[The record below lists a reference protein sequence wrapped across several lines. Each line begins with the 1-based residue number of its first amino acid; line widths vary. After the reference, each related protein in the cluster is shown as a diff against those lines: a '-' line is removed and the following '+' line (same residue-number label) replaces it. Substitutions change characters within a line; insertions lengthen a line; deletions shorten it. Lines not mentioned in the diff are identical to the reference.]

1 MGLSGG
7 EISILDA
14 LIISVVGIAI
24 VFAVLLILMV
34 VVMLMGLIADKSP
47 ALAAK
52 MPKLR
57 FGKKKAAEESAQPE
71 APAEL
76 APGTCGE
83 LVLVKTEERDAAMI
97 MAIVADTLGTP
108 LNELR
113 FKSIK
118 RVDGEDAA
126 TDKVKAED

>member
-14 LIISVVGIAI
+14 LIISVIGMLI
-24 VFAVLLILMV
+24 VFAVLVILMA

-52 MPKLR
+52 MPKIR
-57 FGKKKAAEESAQPE
+57 FKKKRQAEESGEA

-126 TDKVKAED
+126 TDKAED

>member
-14 LIISVVGIAI
+14 LIIWVIGMLIF
-24 VFAVLLILMV
+24 FAVLIFLRG
-34 VVMLMGLIADKSP
+34 VVMLRGLMAEKSP

-52 MPKLR
+52 RPKIR
-57 FGKKKAAEESAQPE
+57 FKKKKRGEEGGEA

-97 MAIVADTLGTP
+97 MAIVADALGTP

-126 TDKVKAED
+126 TDKAED

>member
-14 LIISVVGIAI
+14 LIISVIGMLI
-24 VFAVLLILMV
+24 VFAVLIILMA

-52 MPKLR
+52 MPKIR
-57 FGKKKAAEESAQPE
+57 FKKKKQAEEGGE
-71 APAEL
+71 ASIAEVS
-76 APGTCGE
+76 PGTCGE

-126 TDKVKAED
+126 TDKAED

>member
-14 LIISVVGIAI
+14 LIISVIGIVI
-24 VFAVLLILMV
+24 VFAVLVILMG

-52 MPKLR
+52 LPKLR
-57 FGKKKAAEESAQPE
+57 FGKKKKEEEESVE
-71 APAEL
+71 TAPAEL

-113 FKSIK
+113 FRSIK

-126 TDKVKAED
+126 TEKAED

>member
-14 LIISVVGIAI
+14 LIISVIGMLI
-24 VFAVLLILMV
+24 VFAVLVILMA

-52 MPKLR
+52 MPKIR
-57 FGKKKAAEESAQPE
+57 IKKKKQAEEGGEA

-126 TDKVKAED
+126 TDKAED